1 MNKLFGKAKHKYKS
15 ELHTFIKI
23 LIIIFISTYFYGC
36 KVNESKEISIEDLSK
51 YLPKEEQFAAE
62 PLLVTFREKI
72 ETRNFQEFSNV
83 ITKNISDDK
92 KRVIKL
98 ILDRL
103 EPLNLLKGITG
114 VYVEHSNNVT
124 FSIVYF
130 LFDNSRNAIEGIK
143 YLEQLYTELVD
154 QNFSVVDYPRK
165 LGEDQKVLY
174 TTYLNYP
181 IYLALYRREN
191 IVTLLFV
198 PLRNV
203 FPRIFPIS
211 SLNLPNGKEYY
222 QYKGLP
228 DFAKVEKPTIAE
240 LKVPTEDYYIPNT
253 STLRQLADERSKLWL
268 EYFKK
273 HESNIREVGKQFFA
287 LIDKKLFESVLAY
300 VDLRNSER
308 LLPHKLE
315 EWYQSEIYS
324 KLGGNLK
331 AELIPN
337 SYNQPRHTKV
347 FYEGG
352 VRYQYPKLGMC
363 EAEFRVSGSKRTKK
377 VKVTYSVFGNYL
389 KIVDVKI

>member
-1 MNKLFGKAKHKYKS
+1 MNKLFRKAKYKYKS
-15 ELHTFIKI
+15 GHQVFIKI
-23 LIIIFISTYFYGC
+23 LIIIFIGTYFNSC
-36 KVNESKEISIEDLSK
+36 KVNEFKEISTEDLSK
-51 YLPKEEQFAAE
+51 YLPREEQFATE

-72 ETRNFQEFSNV
+72 ETRNFQEFSNI
-83 ITKNISDDK
+83 ITQNISDDK

-130 LFDNSRNAIEGIK
+130 LFDNSRNANEGIK
-143 YLEQLYTELVD
+143 YLEQLYTELMD
-154 QNFSVVDYPRK
+154 QNFSEVDDPRK
-165 LGEDQKVLY
+165 FGEDQKVLY
-174 TTYLNYP
+174 TIYLNYP

-211 SLNLPNGKEYY
+211 SLNLPNGKEYFQY
-222 QYKGLP
+222 QGLP

-240 LKVPTEDYYIPNT
+240 LKVPTDDYYIPNT
-253 STLRQLADERSKLWL
+253 STLRELADERSKLWL
-268 EYFKK
+268 EYFRK

-300 VDLRNSER
+300 VDLRNSEQ
-308 LLPHKLE
+308 LLPHKIE
-315 EWYQSEIYS
+315 EWYKSKIYS
-324 KLGGNLK
+324 KLGDNLR

-337 SYNQPRHTKV
+337 SYNQSRYTKV

-363 EAEFRVSGSKRTKK
+363 EVEFLVSGTKGRK
-377 VKVTYSVFGNYL
+377 KAKITFSVFGNYL